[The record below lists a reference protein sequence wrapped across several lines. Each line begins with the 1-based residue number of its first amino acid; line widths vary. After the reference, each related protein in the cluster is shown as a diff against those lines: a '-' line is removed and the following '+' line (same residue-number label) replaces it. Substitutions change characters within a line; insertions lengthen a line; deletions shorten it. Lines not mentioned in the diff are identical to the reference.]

1 MKYNQNTN
9 SRTTSIKHDQEFCDY
24 KVPHVSLHNYILS
37 GFLSLKDF
45 MQYNCVRKNR
55 TLYNF

>member
-9 SRTTSIKHDQEFCDY
+9 SRTTSINHDQELCDY

-37 GFLSLKDF
+37 GFSSPKDL
-45 MQYNCVRKNR
+45 MKYNCVRKNR
-55 TLYNF
+55 YIF